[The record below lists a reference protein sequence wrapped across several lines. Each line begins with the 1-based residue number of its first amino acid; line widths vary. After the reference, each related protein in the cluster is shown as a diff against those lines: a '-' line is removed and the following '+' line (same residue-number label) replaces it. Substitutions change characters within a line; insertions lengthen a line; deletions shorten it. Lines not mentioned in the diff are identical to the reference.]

1 MIHHVVEPAESFF
14 AAGGDYVGGVWGSFG
29 LFFVAL
35 FCSYEH
41 GATVRWMRRT
51 VVACMMKCS
60 IVHHGDTV

>member
-41 GATVRWMRRT
+41 G
-51 VVACMMKCS
+51 
-60 IVHHGDTV
+60 VHGEMDEEDCCCLHDEM